1 MLLPDDRWP
10 KDRLRGTERFCLL
23 SLGDW
28 MKAAERAG
36 VPAVPATEVA
46 VFERDD
52 VLKHEYA
59 GPHQARMD
67 AAYERIAAAAKPGT
81 MLRWDCCSSGSLK
94 ATLSEGDTPD
104 ARTLAS
110 LPIDARIL
118 DAAYEFPRVLLPVW
132 QRPWL
137 SDEMLRHD
145 GYPVEYRALVEGSE
159 LRGISSYYI
168 QRPLRRDDA
177 EIAAIEDATAKL
189 ITVVAP
195 PFEWPTTRDE
205 QLRARAMVER
215 LDKGRGIDGEPRGPD
230 PDGCHFTADFCV
242 LTDGRVLLLEGG
254 PPWFMGADPCC
265 FRGARIEG
273 LALEPRP
280 REKPPT
286 RARVAEAT
294 EAARGRDL
302 DARHDRAQQVRRLR
316 TQAGAGGAG

>member
-1 MLLPDDRWP
+1 MLLPDARWP
-10 KDRLRGTERFCLL
+10 TDRLRGTERFCPL

-36 VPAVPATEVA
+36 VPAVPATEIA

-110 LPIDARIL
+110 LPIDARIQ
-118 DAAYEFPRVLLPVW
+118 DAAYKFPRVLLPVW

-137 SDEMLRHD
+137 GDEMLTDD
-145 GYPVEYRALVEGSE
+145 GYAVEYRALVEGGE

-177 EIAAIEDATAKL
+177 EMAAIGDAAAKPDRGRRAAVRVANDPGGTTAG
-189 ITVVAP
+189 ASHGGAARQGP
-195 PFEWPTTRDE
+195 GH
-205 QLRARAMVER
+205 RARAARPGPGR
-215 LDKGRGIDGEPRGPD
+215 LPLHGRLLRAHGRARAAARRRAPRGSWVQTRAASGEPGSRAWRSSRGPERNSRQ
-230 PDGCHFTADFCV
+230 
-242 LTDGRVLLLEGG
+242 GRK
-254 PPWFMGADPCC
+254 W
-265 FRGARIEG
+265 
-273 LALEPRP
+273 PR
-280 REKPPT
+280 
-286 RARVAEAT
+286 
-294 EAARGRDL
+294 
-302 DARHDRAQQVRRLR
+302 
-316 TQAGAGGAG
+316 